1 MASTNQNLN
10 ERPPVQM
17 TNVKTWL
24 KKDNMSP
31 LGRDLMRIAE
41 EIDNSDEP
49 PMDEEAIERELLKRK
64 GGFSNHGE

>member
-1 MASTNQNLN
+1 MAQINPNLH
-10 ERPPVQM
+10 ELPLVQM

-41 EIDNSDEP
+41 EIDNSYEA
-49 PMDEEAIERELLKRK
+49 PMDEEAIEREILRRK